1 MGSFQQIA
9 ISTVCLGIAFGFGAY
24 VNTHPSGPAS
34 ENAELAQQDGSDSN
48 SNEAIADLEFV
59 EKRPAKMGMMRNPLK
74 PRLALPTNSFGNN
87 SITQLPVLPAP
98 SDLGSRV
105 EDQSPPPP
113 SSSDSHTV
121 SEPQV
126 PLFEDLG
133 TPGIAQVND
142 IPDFSEAVDDAA
154 AMQPASK
161 LPRKVLRNRIPQPL
175 ENERSNQVVNKAPLE
190 PAITQT
196 APEAVPLTPLSD
208 PLAAPVIEPFESAF
222 TSNDFE
228 PQLHG
233 EQRKSTKIKSLT
245 QPPSA
250 LVESTPRKQND
261 LANTVTDSNPLP
273 TNLTFS
279 IDEPSEID
287 TRRRIPFKLNTA
299 RTEELRDVR
308 ARSKSYDNFQEH
320 IVRENESLQ
329 SISIKYFGKP
339 DFYLDIYLANREN
352 LLSPVGIKPGTK
364 LKIPSIKQP

>member
-34 ENAELAQQDGSDSN
+34 EDAELAQKNESDSN
-48 SNEAIADLEFV
+48 SNEAIADLDFV
-59 EKRPAKMGMMRNPLK
+59 EKRPATMGMMRNPLK
-74 PRLALPTNSFGNN
+74 PRLALPSNSFGNN
-87 SITQLPVLPAP
+87 SITQPPVLPAP

-113 SSSDSHTV
+113 SSSDSHNV
-121 SEPQV
+121 SDPQV

-133 TPGIAQVND
+133 PPGIAQAND

-154 AMQPASK
+154 AMQSGPK
-161 LPRKVLRNRIPQPL
+161 LPRKVLRNRIPESL
-175 ENERSNQVVNKAPLE
+175 ENERSNQIASKAPPE
-190 PAITQT
+190 PATPQT
-196 APEAVPLTPLSD
+196 VPEAAPLTPLSD

-222 TSNDFE
+222 TANDFE

-233 EQRKSTKIKSLT
+233 EQTKSAKIKSLS

-250 LVESTPRKQND
+250 LVERTPRKQNE
-261 LANTVTDSNPLP
+261 LAKTFADSNPLP

-329 SISIKYFGKP
+329 SISTNYFGKP

-364 LKIPSIKQP
+364 LKIPKIK